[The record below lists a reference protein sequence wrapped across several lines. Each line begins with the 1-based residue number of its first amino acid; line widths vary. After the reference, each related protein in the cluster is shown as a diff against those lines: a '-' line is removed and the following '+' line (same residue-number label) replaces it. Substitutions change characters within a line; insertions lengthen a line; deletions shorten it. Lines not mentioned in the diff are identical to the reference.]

1 MASAL
6 LLVLDYREAET
17 VFTEPLLLDT
27 VVGGDWGP
35 PGLAASPKPQRLG
48 CLGKPQSRSPAAGGL
63 YADSEQLAGFLVRPR
78 LLLARAPHP
87 AFPLV
92 LSDVRARHSAPE
104 HPLYQ

>member
-17 VFTEPLLLDT
+17 VFTEPLLLGT
-27 VVGGDWGP
+27 VVGGDWGT

-63 YADSEQLAGFLVRPR
+63 YADWIPCKAAAPPGPSPSPR
-78 LLLARAPHP
+78 LP
-87 AFPLV
+87 F
-92 LSDVRARHSAPE
+92 SA
-104 HPLYQ
+104 Q